1 MSVANVLTPYGNRS
15 GASGVR
21 AYRIG
26 ACQISVQFADG
37 TTYDYS
43 YASTGRDKV
52 EQMKALARAGAG
64 LSTFISQQVRDAYA
78 SRHDQP

>member
-1 MSVANVLTPYGNRS
+1 MPVPLTPYGNRS

-26 ACQISVQFADG
+26 ARVISVQFADG
-37 TTYDYS
+37 AVYDYS
-43 YASTGRDKV
+43 YASTGRSKV
-52 EQMKALARAGAG
+52 EQMKILARAGAG

-78 SRHDQP
+78 VRHDPP